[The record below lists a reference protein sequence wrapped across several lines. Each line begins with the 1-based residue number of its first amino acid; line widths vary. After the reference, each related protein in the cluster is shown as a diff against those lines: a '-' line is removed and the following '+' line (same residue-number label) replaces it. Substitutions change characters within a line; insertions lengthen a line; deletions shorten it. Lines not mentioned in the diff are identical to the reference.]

1 MTTRMQWD
9 PFQDLRNA
17 QDEMAQAALVHR
29 MLAHSLGQG
38 GHQQGVAASGTHA
51 WAPALDISERKDA
64 YVVAVDLPGVSIDDV
79 EITFQDGLLTI
90 QGERHDAHDSSEE
103 KVHRVERRF
112 GPFLRSI
119 TLPSHIEADAIE
131 ASAKDGV
138 LQILMPKAA
147 EVHAKRIQVVA
158 SQKPADPAPAIEG
171 ETSN

>member
-1 MTTRMQWD
+1 MTFVMSWD
-9 PFQDLRNA
+9 LFEDIRSAQEDLLRLTGLRA
-17 QDEMAQAALVHR
+17 QRPRQLDRYYDGGGTKAAWMPTV
-29 MLAHSLGQG
+29 
-38 GHQQGVAASGTHA
+38 
-51 WAPALDISERKDA
+51 DISERKDA
-64 YVVAVDLPGVSIDDV
+64 YLVAVDLPGVRIDDV
-79 EITFQDGLLTI
+79 EITFQDGLMTI

-131 ASAKDGV
+131 ASAQDGV

-147 EVHAKRIQVVA
+147 EVHAKRIQVHA
-158 SQKPADPAPAIEG
+158 SQKPAVPAPAIEG

>member
-1 MTTRMQWD
+1 MTLVMGWD
-9 PFQDLRNA
+9 LFEDIRSAQEDLLRLSGLRA
-17 QDEMAQAALVHR
+17 QRPGQLGRFYDGGAKAAWMPTV
-29 MLAHSLGQG
+29 
-38 GHQQGVAASGTHA
+38 
-51 WAPALDISERKDA
+51 DISERKDG
-64 YVVAVDLPGVSIDDV
+64 YLVAVDLPGVGIDDV

-119 TLPSHIEADAIE
+119 TLPSHIEADEIE

-147 EVHAKRIQVVA
+147 EVHAKRIQVRA

-171 ETSN
+171 ETSS